1 MKIAVHHGS
10 LEREIRRKVEQK
22 MSKGEIDCV
31 VATSSL
37 DLGIDWAKIDLVIQ
51 VGAPKGVSRLLQRIG
66 RSNHTLNKPSK
77 ALLVPGNRFEY
88 LECLAA
94 IEAIKENIIDGD
106 NLKSGS
112 LDVLAQHI
120 LGVACSN
127 PFDKDKLYKNV
138 KTAWPYKKLSVED
151 FIQTLEFVQ
160 NGGYSLRQYQKYSK
174 IGLNKNNQFAI
185 KNKTV
190 RQKYKMNIGTIVES
204 YMLKVKLRN
213 KTLGNIEE
221 WFIEGLTEGD
231 TFLFGGKIL
240 KFLNISE
247 KGVHVALTKEK
258 RPKIPSYAGGRMPL
272 TSELAS
278 QVKKL
283 ISKKKSLES
292 YPEQIKDWLI
302 LQSQKSILPMHDK
315 VLIETFPRKMGNK
328 KRHFLICYA
337 FEGRNVHQT
346 LGFLISKRMQRYN
359 LKPLGFVATDYALA
373 IWSIK
378 EINDIKSLFNE
389 DLMISDLYEW
399 LDDTPLMKKNFRDAS
414 IISGLIERKM
424 PGLIKT
430 SKQIL
435 FNTDLI
441 YDVLKK
447 HEGNHLLLKVAK
459 EDSLNGLISIDR
471 LGKLMKRIQNKILF
485 KKLEKISPL
494 AVPLL
499 LEINRETINKD
510 ELNEYYLEEFEN
522 ELLREIGFS

>member
-1 MKIAVHHGS
+1 
-10 LEREIRRKVEQK
+10 
-22 MSKGEIDCV
+22 
-31 VATSSL
+31 
-37 DLGIDWAKIDLVIQ
+37 
-51 VGAPKGVSRLLQRIG
+51 
-66 RSNHTLNKPSK
+66 
-77 ALLVPGNRFEY
+77 
-88 LECLAA
+88 
-94 IEAIKENIIDGD
+94 
-106 NLKSGS
+106 
-112 LDVLAQHI
+112 
-120 LGVACSN
+120 
-127 PFDKDKLYKNV
+127 
-138 KTAWPYKKLSVED
+138 
-151 FIQTLEFVQ
+151 
-160 NGGYSLRQYQKYSK
+160 
-174 IGLNKNNQFAI
+174 
-185 KNKTV
+185 
-190 RQKYKMNIGTIVES
+190 MNIGTIVES

-231 TFLFGGKIL
+231 TFLFGGKVL

-247 KGVHVALTKEK
+247 KGVHVALTKDK

-283 ISKKKSLES
+283 ISKKQSLNS

-373 IWSIK
+373 IWSMK
-378 EINDIKSLFNE
+378 EINDVKSLFNE

-424 PGLIKT
+424 PGLTKT